1 MPFASHQGTKICYE
15 VEGQGPPI
23 LLAHGATGDMSFW
36 RGYGYV
42 DKLKDR
48 HTVILFDARG
58 HGRSDKPHE
67 AENYDYRLMVG
78 DVIAVMDT
86 LGLVKTHYWG
96 YSMGAHT
103 GLGMAKHFPERLL
116 SLVIGA
122 TTADAGSDAAEPGP
136 LLKMFRRGVQEG
148 NEAVVEDMRALF
160 GSITPQYEERLRS
173 LDLRAMV
180 ALWEYLN
187 YRVPSLENDVLQI
200 KLPCLLYAGER
211 DVSAHTYLKEV
222 AQQLPHARFYSLAGL
237 NHLDAADAMEE
248 IVPQVLAFLSDLE
261 DSRTDE

>member
-1 MPFASHQGTKICYE
+1 MPFASNQGTMICCE
-15 VEGQGPPI
+15 VDGQGPPI
-23 LLAHGATGDMSFW
+23 MLAHGMTGEMSFW

-48 HTVILFDARG
+48 YTVILIDARG

-86 LGLVKTHYWG
+86 LGLTKTHYWG

-103 GLGMAKHFPERLL
+103 GLGMAKHFPERLS

-122 TTADAGSDAAEPGP
+122 TTADAGSDDAEPGP
-136 LLKMFRRGVQEG
+136 LLKIFRRGVQEG
-148 NEAVVEDMRALF
+148 HEAVVEDMRALF
-160 GSITPQYEERLRS
+160 GSITPQYEQRLRS

-180 ALWEYLN
+180 ALSEYST
-187 YRVPSLENDVLQI
+187 YRIPSLESDVLQI
-200 KLPCLLYAGER
+200 KLPCLFYAGDR
-211 DVSAHTYLKEV
+211 DRSAHEYGKEV
-222 AQQLPHARFYSLAGL
+222 VQRLPHARFYSLAGL
-237 NHLDAADAMEE
+237 NHSDAADAMEE
-248 IVPQVLAFLSDLE
+248 IMPQVLAFLAGLE
-261 DSRTDE
+261 ERRTDA